1 MTVYNILH
9 ENKFDMPEITTFPS
23 RGMAE
28 REVKRLIGE
37 IYLDMMRDYT
47 RAPENEKEE
56 VINFIRIRDDGHN
69 YNEFVCDIEDEKKCD
84 DILIYRVSLS
94 TDTFSIFK
102 NTTQC

>member
-9 ENKFDMPEITTFPS
+9 ENEFDMPEIKTFS
-23 RGMAE
+23 SKAAAE

-37 IYLDMMRDYT
+37 NYLDMMRDYT

-56 VINFIRIRDDGHN
+56 VIDFIRDDG
-69 YNEFVCDIEDEKKCD
+69 YSYDEFVCDIEDEKKCD
-84 DILIYRVSLS
+84 NILIYRVSFS
-94 TDTFSIFK
+94 ADTFSIFK

>member
-9 ENKFDMPEITTFPS
+9 ENEFDMPEIRTFAS
-23 RGMAE
+23 KGAAE

-37 IYLDMMRDYT
+37 IYLNMMRDYT
-47 RAPENEKEE
+47 KAPEDEKEE
-56 VINFIRIRDDGHN
+56 VIDFIRDDGHN